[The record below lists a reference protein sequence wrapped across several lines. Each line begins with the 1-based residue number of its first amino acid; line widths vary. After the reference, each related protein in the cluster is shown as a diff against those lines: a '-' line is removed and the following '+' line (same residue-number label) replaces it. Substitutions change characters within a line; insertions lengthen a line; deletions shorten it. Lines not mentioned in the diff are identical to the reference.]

1 MPSRL
6 LRAWPRVAFL
16 AVAFGLTAVACGGA
30 VVPPPSPSASV
41 AVASPTPAEPSSAPS
56 ADASPG
62 ASGGSGSGAD
72 PDAGA
77 ALDAFRAFIQTDQ
90 SFHMQ
95 ADMQITVAGE
105 TIDMDMAA
113 DVAGGDERGELII
126 RSGDASVAM
135 ELILLDGVAY
145 AQLANRP
152 WQEVPADAGSSNPL
166 LGLDVEGL
174 EPMGTV
180 RVGGTPTHHF
190 RVDDPLAVDTSL
202 IAGNSITDVEFDT
215 LTFDVY
221 VTDDGAPLAAVMEFA
236 GSGTVEG
243 ARHQLNARIRYD
255 FSKFGEPV
263 TITKPTILASPS
275 AAP

>member
-1 MPSRL
+1 MPSRS
-6 LRAWPRVAFL
+6 LRAWSGAAIL
-16 AVAFGLTAVACGGA
+16 GLAFGLTAIACGGA
-30 VVPPPSPSASV
+30 VVPPPSASV
-41 AVASPTPAEPSSAPS
+41 GVASPTPAAASSEPS

-62 ASGGSGSGAD
+62 GTGGTGSGSGAD

-90 SFHMQ
+90 SFHLQ

-152 WQEVPADAGSSNPL
+152 WQVVPAEAGSSNPL

-190 RVDDPLAVDTSL
+190 RVDDPSAVDTSL
-202 IAGNSITDVEFDT
+202 IAGNSITEVEFDT